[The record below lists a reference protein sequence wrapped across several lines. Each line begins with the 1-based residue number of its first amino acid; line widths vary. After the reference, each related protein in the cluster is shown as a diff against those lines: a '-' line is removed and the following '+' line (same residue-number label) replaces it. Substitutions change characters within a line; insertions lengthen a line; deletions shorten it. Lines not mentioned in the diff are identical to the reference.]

1 MSRIVVS
8 LAAALVLCGVGG
20 ASPPTASAQ
29 QADILAAID
38 GAARRWGLTPRFLRC
53 LAACESAFRPGVT
66 SRAGAMGLY
75 QFTARTLQA
84 NAPRYGFRGHSP
96 YEARARGARGGRD
109 DRQRPGEA
117 LAAGPELRIATGV
130 TPTDP
135 RPIRMPACGAATPPG
150 PSRGRRGAV
159 GGSGCCG
166 GELCMSV

>member
-75 QFTARTLQA
+75 QFTAATWRA
-84 NAPRYGFRGHSP
+84 NAPRYGWRGHSP
-96 YEARARGARGGRD
+96 YEARAA
-109 DRQRPGEA
+109 A
-117 LAAGPELRIATGV
+117 TVAAGMIAHGLV
-130 TPTDP
+130 KHWP
-135 RPIRMPACGAATPPG
+135 RAKSCGSP
-150 PSRGRRGAV
+150 RR
-159 GGSGCCG
+159 
-166 GELCMSV
+166 

>member
-53 LAACESAFRPGVT
+53 LAARESAFRPRVT

-75 QFTARTLQA
+75 QFTAKTWQA

-96 YEARARGARGGRD
+96 YEARAA
-109 DRQRPGEA
+109 A
-117 LAAGPELRIATGV
+117 HVAAGMIANGLV
-130 TPTDP
+130 RHWP
-135 RPIRMPACGAATPPG
+135 RARSCGSPRA
-150 PSRGRRGAV
+150 
-159 GGSGCCG
+159 
-166 GELCMSV
+166 

>member
-96 YEARARGARGGRD
+96 YEARAA
-109 DRQRPGEA
+109 A
-117 LAAGPELRIATGV
+117 HVAAGMIANGLV
-130 TPTDP
+130 RHWP
-135 RPIRMPACGAATPPG
+135 RARSCGSPRA
-150 PSRGRRGAV
+150 
-159 GGSGCCG
+159 
-166 GELCMSV
+166 

>member
-75 QFTARTLQA
+75 QFTARTWQA

-96 YEARARGARGGRD
+96 YEARAA
-109 DRQRPGEA
+109 A
-117 LAAGPELRIATGV
+117 HVAAGMIANGLV
-130 TPTDP
+130 RHWP
-135 RPIRMPACGAATPPG
+135 RARSCGSPRA
-150 PSRGRRGAV
+150 
-159 GGSGCCG
+159 
-166 GELCMSV
+166 

>member
-29 QADILAAID
+29 HADVLAAID

-53 LAACESAFRPGVT
+53 LAARESAFRPRVT

-75 QFTARTLQA
+75 QFTAKTWRA

-96 YEARARGARGGRD
+96 YEARAA
-109 DRQRPGEA
+109 A
-117 LAAGPELRIATGV
+117 HVAAGMIANGLV
-130 TPTDP
+130 RHWP
-135 RPIRMPACGAATPPG
+135 RARSCGSPRA
-150 PSRGRRGAV
+150 
-159 GGSGCCG
+159 
-166 GELCMSV
+166 